1 MGYLKNKKG
10 SLESSII
17 SVWTEAAKKTEGNK
31 FGMALQQAKEKGE
44 KTFTVAGKIY
54 DVKTEKLVGGQK
66 KLDKD
71 KDGDIDAK
79 DFAMLR
85 KSKEKK
91 EGAKPDFL
99 DLDKDGNKK
108 EPMKQAAKQAKAK
121 KENYEIG
128 TKQRR
133 DHTIETTP
141 GQSKEDFEKQVEVMH
156 QKKNSM
162 REALAKMWG
171 IEEKNNKNPFD
182 NVKEKKYNGKKEGK
196 TMTGKP
202 ETKVEVEP
210 EVNEKKK

>member
-10 SLESSII
+10 SLESSIV

-121 KENYEIG
+121 KENYEVG
-128 TKQRR
+128 TKERR
-133 DHTIETTP
+133 DHTIQTTP

-171 IEEKNNKNPFD
+171 IEEKNNQNPFD
-182 NVKEKKYNGKKEGK
+182 KKEDKKYNKKEGK
-196 TMTGKP
+196 TLTGKP
-202 ETKVEVEP
+202 ETKIEVEP
-210 EVNEKKK
+210 KMEKKK